1 MGLGLEVP
9 RWLDRCAR
17 CLRLLLEGEIAAC
30 REDLARLAH
39 PIIYDQLLNCLNSIE
54 LVINELLCFG
64 SLVNLIQR
72 FGFYFRFSILL
83 EHDVI
88 SLFGLHKELSLR
100 LAHFVELNF
109 KSNDELLGIVT
120 AVAIFWDHS

>member
-9 RWLDRCAR
+9 RWLNRCAC
-17 CLRLLLEGEIAAC
+17 CLRHLLEGEIAAC

-39 PIIYDQLLNCLNSIE
+39 PIIYDQLLHCLNSIE
-54 LVINELLCFG
+54 LVINELLCFS
-64 SLVNLIQR
+64 SLVDLIQR
-72 FGFYFRFSILL
+72 FGVFFSLSILL

-109 KSNDELLGIVT
+109 KSNDELLGIVA
-120 AVAIFWDHS
+120 AVAILWDNS